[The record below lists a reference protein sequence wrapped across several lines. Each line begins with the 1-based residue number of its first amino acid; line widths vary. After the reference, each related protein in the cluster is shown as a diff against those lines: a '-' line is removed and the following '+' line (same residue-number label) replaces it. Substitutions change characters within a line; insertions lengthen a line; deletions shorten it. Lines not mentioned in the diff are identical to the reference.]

1 MIQIKEYRE
10 RCGFTQQQLAE
21 KIQENR
27 ATIAKWEIG
36 SAFPRAEKLPTL
48 ADALHCSIDD
58 LFGRG
63 KEEHNV

>member
-1 MIQIKEYRE
+1 MVRVREYRE

-36 SAFPRAEKLPTL
+36 SAFPRAEKLPAL
-48 ADALHCSIDD
+48 ADALNCSIDY

-63 KEEHNV
+63 KEGEA

>member
-1 MIQIKEYRE
+1 MVRVREYRE
-10 RCGFTQQQLAE
+10 RSGFTQQQLAE

-36 SAFPRAEKLPTL
+36 SAFPRAEKLPAL
-48 ADALHCSIDD
+48 ADALNCSIDD

-63 KEEHNV
+63 KEEES

>member
-27 ATIAKWEIG
+27 ATIAKWVSGI
-36 SAFPRAEKLPTL
+36 AFPRAEKLPTL

-63 KEEHNV
+63 KEETQ